1 MVLPIRLLDFDRSY
15 QQQTFFQNRPAD
27 RLSLTDV
34 PQSRRLCER
43 WPLETIRARLAA
55 CDPAPVTFIGS
66 NHYHYVTALLLQAIR
81 EPFVLVLFDHHADF
95 YPSPA
100 PDLISCGSWLRNV
113 LDELPL
119 LQQALVLGAGR
130 DPRTSRLAR
139 RWGSRLV
146 MVDEQQLMRDQAVKA
161 FLGRHVAGRAVYVS
175 IDKDVLDPGEAVTA
189 WDQGHVRLDQ
199 LTGLIRQ
206 VRSMARLIGC
216 DVCGEADLDPLTPP
230 SLADQVLDR
239 NNRANAAI
247 LDAIGKSGKL

>member
-43 WPLETIRARLAA
+43 LALETIRARLAA
-55 CDPAPVTFIGS
+55 CAPALVTFIGS
-66 NHYHYVTALLLQAIR
+66 NHYHYVTASCSKPSGNCSSWCSSITMPIFAACTGFDLLRQLAAKR
-81 EPFVLVLFDHHADF
+81 PGRA
-95 YPSPA
+95 A
-100 PDLISCGSWLRNV
+100 
-113 LDELPL
+113 L

-139 RWGSRLV
+139 RWGGRLV
-146 MVDEQQLMRDQAVKA
+146 MVDEQQLMRDQEVHT
-161 FLGRHVAGRAVYVS
+161 FLSRHIAGRAVYIS

-189 WDQGHVRLDQ
+189 WDQGHMRLDQ
-199 LTGLIRQ
+199 LIGLICL
-206 VRSMARLIGC
+206 VRSMGRLVGC
-216 DVCGEADLDPLTPP
+216 DVCGEADLDPLTPH

-247 LDAIGKSGKL
+247 LDAIGK